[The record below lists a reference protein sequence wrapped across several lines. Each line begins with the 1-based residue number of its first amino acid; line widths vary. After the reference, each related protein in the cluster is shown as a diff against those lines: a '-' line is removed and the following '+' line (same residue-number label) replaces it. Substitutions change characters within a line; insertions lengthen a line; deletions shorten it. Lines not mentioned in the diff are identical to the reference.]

1 MAVRTARSQRG
12 RMSIDGGG
20 SLDVL
25 IAGDLFVDMVM
36 TGFPSWPPSPGEEVF
51 AERFCRVIGGG
62 AAITA
67 CGMARLGAN
76 VGVAGVV
83 GKPDGPW
90 LVESLQAGGVD
101 TSAIKESLKEPTAV
115 TVSVSSATDRTFLTY
130 MGANRELP
138 AWLREMSSRAEFSKA
153 RHVHLACV
161 PDPAE
166 LGNIFRELKARGGS
180 ISVDAGWHPHWLTDP
195 RCQEAL
201 RDVDIFLPNE
211 REAALM
217 TGESEPQ
224 QILEAFQELGVA
236 TVALKLG
243 TRGAA
248 LLAQGKIMFCAPPNV
263 ESIDSTGAGDCF
275 DAGFLFAWL
284 RGDDLQRC
292 LKAATICGALS
303 TRRLGGIAGFPTIA
317 ELNAALETQR

>member
-1 MAVRTARSQRG
+1 
-12 RMSIDGGG
+12 MSIDGGA

-25 IAGDLFVDMVM
+25 VAGDLFLDMVM
-36 TGFPSWPPSPGEEVF
+36 SGFRSWPPNPGEEVF
-51 AERFCRVIGGG
+51 AERFCREIGGG

-67 CGMARLGAN
+67 CGMARLGAD

-90 LVESLQAGGVD
+90 LIESLQAGGIN
-101 TSAIKESLKEPTAV
+101 TSLIKQSSQEPTAV

-138 AWLREMSSRAEFSKA
+138 AWLRELSSRGEFTKA
-153 RHVHLACV
+153 RHVHLACA
-161 PDPAE
+161 PDSAE
-166 LGNIFRELKARGGS
+166 AGNVFRQVKAQGRTL
-180 ISVDAGWHPHWLTDP
+180 SVDTGWHPDCLTNA
-195 RCQEAL
+195 RCKEAL

-211 REAALM
+211 REAALV

-224 QILEAFQELGVA
+224 RILEAFQKLGFA

-248 LLAQGKIMFCAPPNV
+248 LLTEEKIIFCAPLPV
-263 ESIDSTGAGDCF
+263 ESVDTTGAGDCF

-284 RGDDLQRC
+284 RGDEPQRC
-292 LKAATICGALS
+292 LKTGIICGALS
-303 TRRLGGIAGFPTIA
+303 TTRLGGIAGFPTTA
-317 ELNAALETQR
+317 ELNTKLKAQR

>member
-1 MAVRTARSQRG
+1 
-12 RMSIDGGG
+12 MSVDGGG

-25 IAGDLFVDMVM
+25 IAGDLFVDLVM
-36 TGFPSWPPSPGEEVF
+36 SGFPSWPPGPGEEVF
-51 AERFCRVIGGG
+51 AEKFCREIGGG

-67 CGMARLGAN
+67 CGMARLGAK

-83 GKPDGPW
+83 GKPDGAW
-90 LVESLQAGGVD
+90 VIESLQAGGVE
-101 TSAIKESLKEPTAV
+101 TSAIKESSEEPAAI

-138 AWLREMSSRAEFSKA
+138 ALLRELSSQGEFSKA
-153 RHVHLACV
+153 RHVHLACA

-166 LGNIFRELKARGGS
+166 VGNVFREVKAQGCTL
-180 ISVDAGWHPHWLTDP
+180 SVDAGWHPDWITDA
-195 RCQEAL
+195 RCKEAL
-201 RDVDIFLPNE
+201 REVDIFLPNE

-217 TGESEPQ
+217 TDESEPQ
-224 QILEAFQELGVA
+224 RILEAFQEWGFA

-248 LLAQGKIMFCAPPNV
+248 LLACGKIMFCAPLNV

-284 RGDDLQRC
+284 RGDDPQSC

-303 TRRLGGIAGFPTIA
+303 TRKLGGIAGFPTPAEFNA
-317 ELNAALETQR
+317 ELEMQR

>member
-1 MAVRTARSQRG
+1 
-12 RMSIDGGG
+12 MSIDGGG

-36 TGFPSWPPSPGEEVF
+36 TGFRSWPPSPGEEVF
-51 AERFCRVIGGG
+51 AERFCREIGGG

-83 GKPDGPW
+83 GQSDGPW
-90 LVESLQAGGVD
+90 LIESLQAGGVN
-101 TSAIKESLKEPTAV
+101 TSAIKQSAVEPTAV

-138 AWLREMSSRAEFSKA
+138 AWLRELSSHSDFANT
-153 RHVHLACV
+153 RHVHLACA
-161 PDPAE
+161 PEPAE
-166 LGNIFRELKARGGS
+166 VEDVFRQVRAQSRTL
-180 ISVDAGWHPHWLTDP
+180 SVDAGWHPDWLTDA
-195 RCQEAL
+195 RCKEAL
-201 RDVDIFLPNE
+201 RCVDVFLPNE
-211 REAALM
+211 REAAVM
-217 TGESEPQ
+217 TGEREPQ
-224 QILEAFQELGVA
+224 RILEAFQKLGLT

-248 LLAQGKIMFCAPPNV
+248 LLAHEKIMFCKPLNV
-263 ESIDSTGAGDCF
+263 ASVDSTGAGDCF

-284 RGDDLQRC
+284 RGDAPQRC
-292 LKAATICGALS
+292 LKTAAICGALS
-303 TRRLGGIAGFPTIA
+303 TRSLGGIAGFATIA
-317 ELNAALETQR
+317 ELNAELEMQR